1 MTRVSWLAA
10 SHRPTALNCACGIAF
25 WLALLAGACL
35 CPAQVAPEAPPS
47 WKASAVID
55 IGVDAAR
62 LDLPDNK
69 PDLIQQEL
77 LETNTVRTIAKF
89 AGLTDADRATIVV
102 APWPDTGWV
111 TLYQVGKTNKAFDV
125 LEKQLKSYV
134 QAREQGHTKAFL
146 LAAMANRLDPG
157 RYSDPGLKA
166 LASSHAMLPLSRLRK
181 AESGSYTNKAG
192 TAVSRSA
199 TTKVVKGKPQTNEVA
214 HMPKKDEVCRWAAY
228 TVTDGDIGWR
238 YVVKLRKDG
247 TMDEIQATKCDAKE
261 YDPEYLEVIQEVEDE
276 ASEEMKKTGINGG
289 LGSIHLFWQLKKEK
303 LKARGIEWSSPSEL
317 NPTVEYN

>member
-1 MTRVSWLAA
+1 MTRVSWPAA
-10 SHRPTALNCACGIAF
+10 SQRPTPLHCAYYLALGV
-25 WLALLAGACL
+25 ALLAGAAF

-55 IGVDAAR
+55 IGQDPAR
-62 LDLPDNK
+62 LNLPDNK

-125 LEKQLKSYV
+125 LEKQLKNYV
-134 QAREQGHTKAFL
+134 QAREQGHTKTFL
-146 LAAMANRLDPG
+146 LAAMAARPDPG
-157 RYSDPGLKA
+157 RISDPGLKA
-166 LASSHAMLPLSRLRK
+166 LAGSHAMLPLSRLRK
-181 AESGSYTNKAG
+181 AESGTYTNKAG
-192 TAVSRSA
+192 AVASRTV
-199 TTKVVKGKPQTNEVA
+199 TTKTVKGKPQTNEVV
-214 HMPKKDEVCRWAAY
+214 HIPKKDEVCRWVAY

-238 YVVKLRKDG
+238 YLVKFKKDNSAE
-247 TMDEIQATKCDAKE
+247 EIQTTKCDAKE
-261 YDPEYLEVIQEVEDE
+261 YDPEYRDDILEVEAE
-276 ASEEMKKTGINGG
+276 ASEEMKKTGIDGG

-303 LKARGIEWSSPSEL
+303 LKARGIDWSSPSEL